1 LNKPA
6 QGNERSDALVALNAD
21 QKKRLATYAR
31 FMSHGTGDEAN
42 DLLQG
47 AFARWLASKK
57 PVEGPE
63 QTYKFLSQAISSIR
77 SNIFRHEKVV
87 RRFEGIRVIAQ
98 EDDEDD
104 SVEQAPD
111 PAACTEATVFFQQLY
126 DLCADDEEIQFL
138 LLAQMKS
145 GTPAEIQADLGW
157 DDKKYKSVQK
167 RKRRLVIRWTLEGK
181 LK

>member
-6 QGNERSDALVALNAD
+6 QGNERSDALVALKGD
-21 QKKRLATYAR
+21 QRKRLATYAR
-31 FMSHGTGDEAN
+31 FMSHGVGEEASE
-42 DLLQG
+42 LLQG
-47 AFARWLASKK
+47 AFARWMASEK

-63 QTYKFLSQAISSIR
+63 QTYNFLRQAISSIC
-77 SNIFRHEKVV
+77 SNIFRHERVV
-87 RRFEGIRVIAQ
+87 RRFEGTRVVAQ
-98 EDDEDD
+98 QDDEDD
-104 SVEQAPD
+104 PVEQAPD
-111 PAACTEATVFFQQLY
+111 PAACTEATVFFQQVY

-138 LLAQMKS
+138 LLAQLRS

-157 DDKKYKSVQK
+157 DEKKYKSVQK